1 VKLGG
6 ATRLRLSASNG
17 KSPSSEEKMFPTD
30 VVIVAGART
39 PMARYTGV
47 FSEVSAIDLGA
58 HAAKAAVQR
67 SGVNPAEFDHVVF
80 GNVLQTS
87 VDAIYGA
94 RHVGL
99 KAGLKVETPAVTV
112 NRLCGSG
119 IEAITQAAQRLL
131 LGEAQMVLAGGME
144 NMTQAPFV
152 IRGARTGL
160 KLGGGT
166 LEDSL
171 FAGLTDSYC
180 GLPMALT
187 AEKLAEQVGITRKD
201 ADAYALRSQQAADA
215 AAKAGVFEEE
225 IATVEVKQGRK
236 SVLFSQD
243 DHRRPETTMETL
255 EKLPPSF
262 KKDGMVTA
270 GNASGIVDGAAAVV
284 VTREKAAKVRGL
296 KPLGRIVSWAVAGVD
311 PSIMGIGPVPSTR
324 KALQLAGM
332 KLEQMDRVE
341 VNEAFAAQYL
351 AVEKELGLD
360 RDRTNVNGG
369 AIALGHP
376 LGASGTRLVITL
388 LNELRR
394 KGLRYGVA
402 TACIG
407 GGQGIAMIVEAL
419 GN

>member
-1 VKLGG
+1 
-6 ATRLRLSASNG
+6 
-17 KSPSSEEKMFPTD
+17 MFPTD

-39 PMARYTGV
+39 PMARYTGL
-47 FSEVSAIDLGA
+47 FSEVSAIELGA
-58 HAAKAAVQR
+58 HAAKGAVQR
-67 SGVNPAEFDHVVF
+67 SGVDAGEFDHVVF

-87 VDAIYGA
+87 SDAIYGA

-99 KAGLKVETPAVTV
+99 KAGLKIETPAVTV

-119 IEAITQAAQRLL
+119 IEAIAQAAQRLL
-131 LGEAQMVLAGGME
+131 LGEANMVLAGGME

-160 KLGGGT
+160 KLGGGA
-166 LEDSL
+166 LEDFL
-171 FAGLTDSYC
+171 FVGLTDSYC

-187 AEKLAEQVGITRKD
+187 AEKLAAQRGITRKG

-215 AAKAGVFEEE
+215 AAKAGVFKEE
-225 IATVEVKQGRK
+225 IVPVEVKQGRK
-236 SVLFSQD
+236 SIVVSED

-262 KKDGMVTA
+262 QKDGMVTA

-284 VTREKAAKVRGL
+284 VTREKAAKERGL
-296 KPLGRIVSWAVAGVD
+296 KPMGRIVSWAAVGVD

-332 KLEQMDRVE
+332 KLEQIDRVE

-351 AVEKELGLD
+351 AVEKELGLQ
-360 RDRTNVNGG
+360 REKTNVNGG

-376 LGASGTRLVITL
+376 LAASGTRLVITL

-394 KGLRYGVA
+394 KGLRYGLA

-419 GN
+419 

>member
-1 VKLGG
+1 
-6 ATRLRLSASNG
+6 
-17 KSPSSEEKMFPTD
+17 MFPTD

-47 FSEVSAIDLGA
+47 FSEVSAIELGA
-58 HAAKAAVQR
+58 HATKGAVAR
-67 SGVNPAEFDHVVF
+67 SGVDPGEFDHVVF

-87 VDAIYGA
+87 SDAIYGA

-119 IEAITQAAQRLL
+119 VEAIAQAAQRLL
-131 LGEAQMVLAGGME
+131 LGEASMVVAGGME

-160 KLGGGT
+160 KLGSGV
-166 LEDSL
+166 LEDFL
-171 FAGLTDSYC
+171 FVGLTDSYC
-180 GLPMALT
+180 GLPMAMT
-187 AEKLAEQVGITRKD
+187 AEKLAAQTGITRTD
-201 ADAYALRSQQAADA
+201 ADAYALRSQEAADE
-215 AAKAGVFEEE
+215 AAKAGVFKEE
-225 IATVEVKQGRK
+225 IVPMEVKQGK
-236 SVLFSQD
+236 KFVVVSED

-255 EKLPPSF
+255 SKLPPSF
-262 KKDGMVTA
+262 QKDGIVTA

-284 VTREKAAKVRGL
+284 VTREKTAKERGL
-296 KPLGRIVSWAVAGVD
+296 KPLGRIVSWAAVGVD

-324 KALQLAGM
+324 KALQLAG
-332 KLEQMDRVE
+332 LSLSQIDRVE

-351 AVEKELGLD
+351 AVEKELGLS
-360 RDRTNVNGG
+360 REKTNVNGG

-376 LGASGTRLVITL
+376 LAASGTRLIITV

>member
-1 VKLGG
+1 
-6 ATRLRLSASNG
+6 
-17 KSPSSEEKMFPTD
+17 MFPTD

-39 PMARYTGV
+39 PMARYTGL
-47 FSEVSAIDLGA
+47 FSEVSAIELGA
-58 HAAKAAVQR
+58 HAAKDALQR
-67 SGVNPAEFDHVVF
+67 SGVDASEIDHVVF

-87 VDAIYGA
+87 ADAIYGA

-119 IEAITQAAQRLL
+119 IEAIAQAAQRLL
-131 LGEAQMVLAGGME
+131 LGEANMVLAGGME

-160 KLGGGT
+160 KLGGGA
-166 LEDSL
+166 LEDFL
-171 FAGLTDSYC
+171 FVGLTDSYC

-187 AEKLAEQVGITRKD
+187 AEKLATQRGITRKE

-225 IATVEVKQGRK
+225 IVPVEVKQGRK
-236 SVLFSQD
+236 SIVVSED
-243 DHRRPETTMETL
+243 DHRRAETTMETL

-262 KKDGMVTA
+262 QKDGMVTA

-284 VTREKAAKVRGL
+284 VTREKTAKERGL
-296 KPLGRIVSWAVAGVD
+296 KPMGRIVSWAAVGVD

-332 KLEQMDRVE
+332 KLEQIDRVE

-351 AVEKELGLD
+351 AVEKELGLQ
-360 RDRTNVNGG
+360 REKTNVNGG

-376 LGASGTRLVITL
+376 LAASGTRLVITL

-394 KGLRYGVA
+394 KGLRYGLA

-419 GN
+419 GS

>member
-1 VKLGG
+1 
-6 ATRLRLSASNG
+6 
-17 KSPSSEEKMFPTD
+17 MFPSD

-39 PMARYTGV
+39 PMARYTGAI
-47 FSEVSAIDLGA
+47 SEVSAIDLGT
-58 HAAKAAVQR
+58 HASKAAIQK
-67 SGVNPAEFDHVVF
+67 SGVDPAEFDHAIF
-80 GNVLQTS
+80 GNVMQTS
-87 VDAIYGA
+87 ADAIYGA

-119 IEAITQAAQRLL
+119 IEAIVQGAQRLL
-131 LGEAQMVLAGGME
+131 LGEANMVLAGGME

-160 KLGGGT
+160 RLGGGA
-166 LEDSL
+166 LEDFL
-171 FAGLTDSYC
+171 FVGLTDTYC

-187 AEKLAEQVGITRKD
+187 AEKLAEQKGITRKD
-201 ADAYALRSQQAADA
+201 ADAYALRSQQAAEA
-215 AAKAGVFEEE
+215 AFKACYLTEE
-225 IATVEVKQGRK
+225 IVPVEVKQGK
-236 SVLFSQD
+236 KTILVKED
-243 DHRRPETTMETL
+243 DHRRPETTMEIL

-284 VTREKAAKVRGL
+284 LTCEKDAKERGL

-332 KLEQMDRVE
+332 KLEQIDRVE

-351 AVEKELGLD
+351 AVEKELGLN
-360 RDRTNVNGG
+360 RDKTNVNGG

-376 LGASGTRLVITL
+376 LGASGTRLVITV

-394 KGLRYGVA
+394 KGLRYGLA

-407 GGQGIAMIVEAL
+407 GGQGIAIIVEAFS
-419 GN
+419 

>member
-1 VKLGG
+1 
-6 ATRLRLSASNG
+6 
-17 KSPSSEEKMFPTD
+17 MFPTD

-47 FSEVSAIDLGA
+47 FSEVSAIELGA
-58 HAAKAAVQR
+58 QAARAVVQR
-67 SGVNPAEFDHVVF
+67 SGIDPGDFDHVVF

-87 VDAIYGA
+87 ADAIYGA

-99 KAGLKVETPAVTV
+99 KAGLKIETPAVTV

-119 IEAITQAAQRLL
+119 IEAIVQAAQRLL
-131 LGEAQMVLAGGME
+131 LGEATMVVAGGME

-160 KLGGGT
+160 KLGGGV
-166 LEDSL
+166 LEDFL
-171 FAGLTDSYC
+171 MVGLTDSYC

-187 AEKLAEQVGITRKD
+187 AEKLAAQTGITRKD
-201 ADAYALRSQQAADA
+201 ADAYALRSQQAAEA
-215 AAKAGVFEEE
+215 AAKAGVLQEE
-225 IATVEVKQGRK
+225 IVPVEVKQGKK
-236 SVLFSQD
+236 SIVVTDD

-262 KKDGMVTA
+262 QKDGMVTA

-284 VTREKAAKVRGL
+284 VTREKTAKERGL
-296 KPLGRIVSWAVAGVD
+296 KPLGRIVSWATVGVD
-311 PSIMGIGPVPSTR
+311 PSIMGIGPVPSSR
-324 KALQLAGM
+324 KALQLAGL

-351 AVEKELGLD
+351 AVEKELGLN
-360 RDRTNVNGG
+360 REKTNVNGG

-376 LGASGTRLVITL
+376 LAASGTRLVITV

-394 KGLRYGVA
+394 RGLKYGLA

-407 GGQGIAMIVEAL
+407 GGQGIAIIVESL
-419 GN
+419 GS

>member
-1 VKLGG
+1 
-6 ATRLRLSASNG
+6 
-17 KSPSSEEKMFPTD
+17 MFPTD

-119 IEAITQAAQRLL
+119 IEAVAQAAQRLL

-187 AEKLAEQVGITRKD
+187 AEKLAEQAGITRRD
-201 ADAYALRSQQAADA
+201 ADAYALRSQQAADR
-215 AAKAGVFEEE
+215 AAKAGVFGEE
-225 IATVEVKQGRK
+225 IAPVEVKQGRK
-236 SVLFSQD
+236 SVLVSQD

-284 VTREKAAKVRGL
+284 VTREKAAKERGL
-296 KPLGRIVSWAVAGVD
+296 KPLGRIISWAVAGVD

-324 KALQLAGM
+324 KALQIAGM

-351 AVEKELGLD
+351 AVEKELGLH

>member
-1 VKLGG
+1 
-6 ATRLRLSASNG
+6 
-17 KSPSSEEKMFPTD
+17 MFPSD

-39 PMARYTGV
+39 PMARYTGA

-58 HAAKAAVQR
+58 HASKAAIQK
-67 SGVNPAEFDHVVF
+67 SGVDPAEFDHAIF
-80 GNVLQTS
+80 GNVMQTS
-87 VDAIYGA
+87 ADAIYGA

-119 IEAITQAAQRLL
+119 IEAIVQGAQRLL
-131 LGEAQMVLAGGME
+131 LGEANMALAGGME

-160 KLGGGT
+160 KLGGGA
-166 LEDSL
+166 LEDFL
-171 FAGLTDSYC
+171 FVGLTDTYC
-180 GLPMALT
+180 GLPMAMT
-187 AEKLAEQVGITRKD
+187 AEKLAEQKGITRKD
-201 ADAYALRSQQAADA
+201 ADAYALRSQQVAEAAF
-215 AAKAGVFEEE
+215 KACYLTEE
-225 IATVEVKQGRK
+225 IVPVEVKQGK
-236 SVLFSQD
+236 KTMLVKED
-243 DHRRPETTMETL
+243 DHRRPETTMEIL

-284 VTREKAAKVRGL
+284 LTREKMAKERGL

-332 KLEQMDRVE
+332 KLDQIDRVE

-360 RDRTNVNGG
+360 RDKTNVNGG

-376 LGASGTRLVITL
+376 LGASGTRLVITV

-394 KGLRYGVA
+394 KGLHYGLA

-407 GGQGIAMIVEAL
+407 GGQGIAIIVEAV

>member
-1 VKLGG
+1 
-6 ATRLRLSASNG
+6 
-17 KSPSSEEKMFPTD
+17 MFPTD

-47 FSEVSAIDLGA
+47 FSEVSAIELGA

-67 SGVNPAEFDHVVF
+67 SGVDPADFDHVVF

-87 VDAIYGA
+87 SDAIYGA

-99 KAGLKVETPAVTV
+99 KAGLKIETPAVTV

-119 IEAITQAAQRLL
+119 IEAIAQAAQRLL
-131 LGEAQMVLAGGME
+131 LGEATMVLAGGME

-152 IRGARTGL
+152 IRGARNGL
-160 KLGGGT
+160 KLGGGA
-166 LEDSL
+166 LEDFL
-171 FAGLTDSYC
+171 FVGLTDSYC
-180 GLPMALT
+180 GLPMGMT
-187 AEKLAEQVGITRKD
+187 AEKLAAQTGITRAD

-215 AAKAGVFEEE
+215 AAKAGVFKEE
-225 IATVEVKQGRK
+225 IVPVEVKQGRK
-236 SVLFSQD
+236 SIVVTED
-243 DHRRPETTMETL
+243 DHRRPETTLETL
-255 EKLPPSF
+255 AKLPPSF
-262 KKDGMVTA
+262 QKDGIVTA

-284 VTREKAAKVRGL
+284 VTSEKTAKDRGL
-296 KPLGRIVSWAVAGVD
+296 KPLGKIVSWAAVGVD

-324 KALQLAGM
+324 KALQFAGL
-332 KLEQMDRVE
+332 KLEQIDRVE
-341 VNEAFAAQYL
+341 VNEAFAPQYL
-351 AVEKELGLD
+351 AVEKELGLC
-360 RDRTNVNGG
+360 RDKTNVNGG

-376 LGASGTRLVITL
+376 LAASGTRLVITVL
-388 LNELRR
+388 SELRR
-394 KGLRYGVA
+394 KGLKYGLA

>member
-1 VKLGG
+1 
-6 ATRLRLSASNG
+6 
-17 KSPSSEEKMFPTD
+17 MFPTD
-30 VVIVAGART
+30 VMIVTGART
-39 PMARYTGV
+39 PMARYTGA

-58 HAAKAAVQR
+58 HAGKAAIQK
-67 SGVNPAEFDHVVF
+67 SGVDPAEFDHAIF
-80 GNVLQTS
+80 GNVMQTS
-87 VDAIYGA
+87 ADAIYGA

-119 IEAITQAAQRLL
+119 IEAIVQGAQRLL
-131 LGEAQMVLAGGME
+131 LGEANMVLAGGME

-152 IRGARTGL
+152 IRGARAGL
-160 KLGGGT
+160 KLGGGA
-166 LEDSL
+166 LEDFL
-171 FAGLTDSYC
+171 FVGLTDTYC

-187 AEKLAEQVGITRKD
+187 AEKLAEQKGITRKD
-201 ADAYALRSQQAADA
+201 ADAYALRSQQAAEA
-215 AAKAGVFEEE
+215 AFKACYLTEE
-225 IATVEVKQGRK
+225 IVPVEVKQGK
-236 SVLFSQD
+236 KTILVKED
-243 DHRRPETTMETL
+243 DHRRPETTMEIL

-284 VTREKAAKVRGL
+284 LTREKDAKERGL

-332 KLEQMDRVE
+332 KLEQIDRVE

-351 AVEKELGLD
+351 AVEKELGLN
-360 RDRTNVNGG
+360 RDKTNVNGG

-376 LGASGTRLVITL
+376 LGASGTRLVITV

-394 KGLRYGVA
+394 KGLRYGLA

-407 GGQGIAMIVEAL
+407 GGQGIAIIVESL

>member
-1 VKLGG
+1 
-6 ATRLRLSASNG
+6 
-17 KSPSSEEKMFPTD
+17 MFPTD

-58 HAAKAAVQR
+58 HAAKGAVQR
-67 SGVNPAEFDHVVF
+67 SGVDPGDFDHVVF

-87 VDAIYGA
+87 SDAIYGA

-99 KAGLKVETPAVTV
+99 KAGLKIETPAVTV

-119 IEAITQAAQRLL
+119 IEAIAQAAQLLL
-131 LGEAQMVLAGGME
+131 LGEANMVLAGGME

-160 KLGGGT
+160 KLGGGV
-166 LEDSL
+166 LEDFL
-171 FAGLTDSYC
+171 MVGLTDSYC
-180 GLPMALT
+180 GMPMALT
-187 AEKLAEQVGITRKD
+187 AEKLAAQAGITRRD
-201 ADAYALRSQQAADA
+201 ADAYALRSQRAADA
-215 AAKAGVFEEE
+215 AAKACFLKEE
-225 IATVEVKQGRK
+225 IVPVEVKQGRK
-236 SVLFSQD
+236 SIVVSED

-262 KKDGMVTA
+262 QKDGIVTA

-284 VTREKAAKVRGL
+284 VTREKTAKERGL
-296 KPLGRIVSWAVAGVD
+296 KPIGRIISWAAVGVD
-311 PSIMGIGPVPSTR
+311 PSIMGIGPVPATR
-324 KALQLAGM
+324 KALHLAGL
-332 KLEQMDRVE
+332 KLEQIDRVE

-351 AVEKELGLD
+351 AVEKELGLS
-360 RDRTNVNGG
+360 REKTNVNGG

-376 LGASGTRLVITL
+376 LAASGTRLVITV

-394 KGLRYGVA
+394 KGLKYGLA

>member
-1 VKLGG
+1 
-6 ATRLRLSASNG
+6 
-17 KSPSSEEKMFPTD
+17 MFPTD

-39 PMARYTGV
+39 PMARYTGA

-58 HAAKAAVQR
+58 HAGKAAIQK
-67 SGVNPAEFDHVVF
+67 SGVDLAEFDHAIF
-80 GNVLQTS
+80 GNVMQTS
-87 VDAIYGA
+87 ADAIYGA

-119 IEAITQAAQRLL
+119 IEAIVQGAQRLL
-131 LGEAQMVLAGGME
+131 LGEANMVLAGGME

-160 KLGGGT
+160 KLGGGA
-166 LEDSL
+166 LEDFL
-171 FAGLTDSYC
+171 FVGLTDTYC

-187 AEKLAEQVGITRKD
+187 AEKLAEQKGITRKD
-201 ADAYALRSQQAADA
+201 ADAYALRSQQAAEA
-215 AAKAGVFEEE
+215 AFKACYLTEE
-225 IATVEVKQGRK
+225 IVPVEVKQGK
-236 SVLFSQD
+236 KTILVKED
-243 DHRRPETTMETL
+243 DHRRPETTMEIL

-284 VTREKAAKVRGL
+284 LTREKDAKERGL

-332 KLEQMDRVE
+332 KLEQIDRVE

-351 AVEKELGLD
+351 AVEKELGLN
-360 RDRTNVNGG
+360 RDKTNVNGG

-376 LGASGTRLVITL
+376 LGASGTRLVITV

-394 KGLRYGVA
+394 KGLRYGLA

-407 GGQGIAMIVEAL
+407 GGQGIAIIVESL